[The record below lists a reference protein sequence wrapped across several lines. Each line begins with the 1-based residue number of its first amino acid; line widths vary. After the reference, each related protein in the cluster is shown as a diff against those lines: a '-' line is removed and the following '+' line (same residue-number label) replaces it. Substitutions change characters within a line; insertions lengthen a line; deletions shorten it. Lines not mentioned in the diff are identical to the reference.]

1 MGDLDREINPSSEG
15 ESCGLRACLV
25 VHWSSE
31 KPAVAVQT
39 NAQQIDADV
48 ANSDYHKT
56 NNSHKSRASA
66 LPTAT
71 KACMQIGGIDQPADQ
86 GPGCLLYTS
95 PSPRDK
101 RQSRMP
107 SSA

>member
-56 NNSHKSRASA
+56 NNGNKSRASA

-71 KACMQIGGIDQPADQ
+71 EAGVQIGGIHQPADQ
-86 GPGCLLYTS
+86 GPGFLGIPAPVCLLYTS
-95 PSPRDK
+95 PSPRD
-101 RQSRMP
+101 
-107 SSA
+107 